1 MVTTRELVGLVVAAV
16 EARVANLPDN
26 DYCTVLEEV
35 SCDLDARVE
44 AKREELKR
52 LDQ

>member
-1 MVTTRELVGLVVAAV
+1 MSRKSNAEIVDALIQYVQHVTKKLNDT
-16 EARVANLPDN
+16 

-44 AKREELKR
+44 AKRRESK
-52 LDQ
+52 